1 VNRDLS
7 IFFVCLL
14 YPFYYLCDIVTMII
28 FVDMK
33 RIAILLALL
42 FAAQTA
48 ISAQDIYLMPEFKQ
62 GVIYFRGQTPAQ
74 GKLNICAVD
83 NTLRYL
89 DKSGKEL
96 VANQADN
103 ILRVVID
110 TVAFLHYDD
119 IYYRMY
125 PVSIDMGVA
134 LQREVKILRDAKQG
148 AYGTTS
154 QTSSIKSSSTM
165 YVDGVAYSLQ
175 EGKECPHEVT
185 ETICLY
191 KGDTVFQLTKKN
203 LRKMFPKKKEEIDAW
218 FKAGNSLPKTISDAL
233 SLLRHFRGE

>member
-1 VNRDLS
+1 MANK
-7 IFFVCLL
+7 
-14 YPFYYLCDIVTMII
+14 
-28 FVDMK
+28 K
-33 RIAILLALL
+33 RNGT
-42 FAAQTA
+42 FPG
-48 ISAQDIYLMPEFKQ
+48 SNFRFK
-62 GVIYFRGQTPAQ
+62 
-74 GKLNICAVD
+74 CAVP
-83 NTLRYL
+83 LFGCKY
-89 DKSGKEL
+89 SEL
-96 VANQADN
+96 SNLKLQN
-103 ILRVVID
+103 
-110 TVAFLHYDD
+110 TVAFIHYDD

-218 FKAGNSLPKTISDAL
+218 FKAGNTLPKTIPDAL
-233 SLLRHFRGE
+233 SLLRYFRGE